1 MSVAEHVHERGEAAD
16 GGRGARADRRVQRGR
31 DLFCGAGAREPRD
44 LVRVARPAAASPS
57 RPRRPLLYPGE
68 GGKSA
73 LFANA
78 GSLKMK
84 VD

>member
-1 MSVAEHVHERGEAAD
+1 MSVAEHLHERGEAVD

-31 DLFCGAGAREPRD
+31 DLLCGAGARESRD
-44 LVRVARPAAASPS
+44 LVCVARPAAASPS
-57 RPRRPLLYPGE
+57 RPRRPLLHPGE
-68 GGKSA
+68 GGKSV
-73 LFANA
+73 LFENA